1 MDPIAFVRRETVA
14 AALPFVPELR
24 LHLATEVT
32 PLWQATEAT
41 LERRGVPPPYWAFA
55 WAGGQAL
62 ARLLLDRPSLVAGR
76 HVLDVGSGSG
86 LVALAAA
93 LAGAARVEA
102 VDIDPFA
109 VAAITLNAALNG
121 LAVEPRAADPIGSDD
136 GWATVL
142 VGDLC
147 YERPVAERLL
157 PWLRRLAGRGAE
169 VLLADPGRAYVPR
182 DGVAEIARYTVPVD
196 RELEDRSLRETVV
209 YRVAAA
215 G

>member
-182 DGVAEIARYTVPVD
+182 DGIAEIARYTVPVD

>member
-147 YERPVAERLL
+147 YERPMAERLL